1 MPVRRATLHQLT
13 IFDAVARHLSFARA
27 AEELHLTSPALSIQ
41 VRQLSEGL
49 GQTLYVQ
56 IGKRIYLTAAGEM
69 VAKACRDVLNR
80 LEGLSQELAALQ
92 GLERGRLRIAVLT
105 TAKYFIPRLL
115 GRFCTEHP
123 GLEASLAVGN
133 RKALLKRL
141 SDHLDDLYI
150 LGQPPEHINAIAEP
164 FADNPLVM
172 VARPDYPL
180 ARLARIDPRRL
191 AEERFILREV
201 GSGTRLATEGFFAQH
216 SVPLR
221 TRMELGSNEAIK
233 QTVLG
238 GLGLAVL
245 SASTIKGELANGE
258 LVALPVRGFPLRHK
272 WHLVYPE
279 GKQPAPA
286 AKAFAEYLVTHCQ
299 GSDLF

>member
-1 MPVRRATLHQLT
+1 MPVHRATLHQLT

-27 AEELHLTSPALSIQ
+27 AEELHLTPPALSIQ
-41 VRQLSEGL
+41 VRQLSETL
-49 GQTLYVQ
+49 GQTLYEQ
-56 IGKRIYLTAAGEM
+56 IGRRIYLTAAGEL
-69 VAKACRDVLNR
+69 VAKGCSDLLNR

-115 GRFCTEHP
+115 GRFCAEHP
-123 GLEASLAVGN
+123 GVEASLSVGN

-141 SDHLDDLYI
+141 AENLDDLYI
-150 LGQPPEHINAIAEP
+150 LGQPPEHIQVIAEP

-172 VARPDYPL
+172 VARPDHPL
-180 ARLARIDPRRL
+180 AGLDHIEPRLL
-191 AEERFILREV
+191 AEESFILRES
-201 GSGTRLATEGFFAQH
+201 GSGTRLATEHYFETQGVALH
-216 SVPLR
+216 

-245 SASTIKGELANGE
+245 SASTIQGELAGGE
-258 LVALPVRGFPLRHK
+258 LLALPVQGFPLRHQ
-272 WHLVYPE
+272 WHLVYPQ
-279 GKQPAPA
+279 GKAPTPA
-286 AKAFAEYLVTHCQ
+286 AKAFADYLVT
-299 GSDLF
+299 SLPRA